1 MTIQHGVAKSFTGS
15 TLVRRLLKYFR
26 NSEALFN
33 LATVAFD
40 TLAFETVAFETVAFE
55 IVERSIVK
63 TCGMGKNFQA
73 SAN

>member
-40 TLAFETVAFETVAFE
+40 TVAFETVAFE

>member
-40 TLAFETVAFETVAFE
+40 TVAFETVAFE
-55 IVERSIVK
+55 IVERSVVK

>member
-1 MTIQHGVAKSFTGS
+1 MTIQHGFAKSFTGS

-33 LATVAFD
+33 LATVV
-40 TLAFETVAFETVAFE
+40 FEAVAFETVAFE

-63 TCGMGKNFQA
+63 TCGMGKNF
-73 SAN
+73 

>member
-1 MTIQHGVAKSFTGS
+1 MTIQHRVAKSFTGF

-40 TLAFETVAFETVAFE
+40 TVAFETVAFE

>member
-33 LATVAFD
+33 LATVAFE
-40 TLAFETVAFETVAFE
+40 AVAFETVAFE

-63 TCGMGKNFQA
+63 TYGMGKNFQA

>member
-26 NSEALFN
+26 NSEAMFN

-40 TLAFETVAFETVAFE
+40 TVAFETVAFE